1 LVGFM
6 LYHLYIDNYSLVITI
21 LIANIVMTTII
32 FVFSMLHNNS
42 SVYDPY
48 WSVIPI
54 FIVFLWVLHLDVF
67 NVTSILI
74 LFGVTIWGFRLT
86 INWVTDFKGF
96 VEEDFRYVDFRNTF
110 NRFYWFISFLG
121 IHMFPTLI
129 VYLGL
134 YPVYYILTHNISNE
148 LFVYLGTVIMILSAI
163 LSYFSDSQLRE
174 HKRNSKKESIRSG
187 VWKYSRHPNYLA
199 ELMFWFGI
207 FIASLSIE
215 YNSINSLG
223 IIGMILLFNFYS
235 IPKMEKR
242 LLKSKNDYSDIVDN
256 VPRLLPVSLFRN

>member
-1 LVGFM
+1 
-6 LYHLYIDNYSLVITI
+6 
-21 LIANIVMTTII
+21 
-32 FVFSMLHNNS
+32 MLHNNS

-54 FIVFLWVLHLDVF
+54 FIVILWMVHLSLF
-67 NVTSILI
+67 NYISYII
-74 LFGVTIWGFRLT
+74 LFGVIVWGLRLT
-86 INWVTDFKGF
+86 INWGTDFKGF
-96 VEEDFRYVDFRNTF
+96 IEEDFRYVDFRKTF
-110 NRFYWFISFLG
+110 KKFYWLISFLG

-134 YPVYYILTHNISNE
+134 YPVYYIFTNSVNNE
-148 LFVYLGTVIMILSAI
+148 LFIYLGTVIMLLSAI
-163 LSYFSDSQLRE
+163 LSYFSDTQLRK
-174 HKRNSKKESIRSG
+174 HKLNSKKESIKTG

-215 YNSINSLG
+215 FNVINSLG
-223 IIGMILLFNFYS
+223 IMGMILLFNLYS

-242 LLKSKNDYSDIVDN
+242 LLNNKSDYGDIVET
-256 VPRLLPVSLFRN
+256 VPRLLPLSFFKKIKEYSYGRNN